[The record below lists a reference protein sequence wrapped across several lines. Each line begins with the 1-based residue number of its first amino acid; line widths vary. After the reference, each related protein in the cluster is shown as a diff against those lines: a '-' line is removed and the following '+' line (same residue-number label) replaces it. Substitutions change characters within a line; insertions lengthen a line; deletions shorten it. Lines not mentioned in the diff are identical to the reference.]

1 MIAKFFS
8 VLFNLVIAL
17 VNVILAPI
25 DLVIATALPS
35 VSDALTGV
43 GVAFQELCNY
53 IPWAVSYFALKPWV
67 WSLLVGYITFKLTVP
82 FTVHAVKLAIEW
94 YDKLKP

>member
-8 VLFNLVIAL
+8 VLFKLVITL
-17 VNVILAPI
+17 VNVILYPI
-25 DLVIATALPS
+25 DAIIATALPD
-35 VSDALTGV
+35 VSSALTGV
-43 GVAFQELCNY
+43 GQSFQELCNY

-67 WSLLVGYITFKLTVP
+67 WSLLVAYMTFKLTVP
-82 FTVHAVKLAIEW
+82 YLVHAIKLALEW

>member
-8 VLFNLVIAL
+8 VLFKLVIAL
-17 VNVILAPI
+17 VNVILYPI
-25 DLVIATALPS
+25 DALIATALPN

-43 GVAFQELCNY
+43 GTAFQELCNY
-53 IPWAVSYFALKPWV
+53 IPFAVSYFALKPWV
-67 WSLLVGYITFKLTVP
+67 WSLLVAYMTFKLTIP
-82 FTVHAVKLAIEW
+82 FAVHAIKLALDW